1 MPYRGR
7 IVDVREEDGIH
18 LNITGQVI
26 AARIVAGALRRR

>member
-7 IVDVREEDGIH
+7 ETDVREEDGIH

-26 AARIVAGALRRR
+26 AARIVAAALRRR